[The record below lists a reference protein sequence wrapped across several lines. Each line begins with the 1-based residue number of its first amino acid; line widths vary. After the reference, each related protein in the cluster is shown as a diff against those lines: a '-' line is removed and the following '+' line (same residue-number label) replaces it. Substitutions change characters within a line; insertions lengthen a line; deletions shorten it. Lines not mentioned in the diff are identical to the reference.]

1 MLVRNAS
8 GTAVDEGSFTA
19 TVAGAYQIEVF
30 AYSDTKY
37 RLTISGG
44 QAAELGVASAQ
55 GPAVQLNAEKT
66 ARTAPVVAAENEPEG
81 QSAVPVAPVGE
92 VTSSGVKVYLPM
104 LARQSAAG
112 W

>member
-1 MLVRNAS
+1 
-8 GTAVDEGSFTA
+8 
-19 TVAGAYQIEVF
+19 F
-30 AYSDTKY
+30 AYSDTTY

-44 QAAELGVASAQ
+44 QAAELGVASAE
-55 GPAVQLNAEKT
+55 GPAVRLNAEKT
-66 ARTAPVVAAENEPEG
+66 VRTAPVVAAENEPEG

-104 LARQSAAG
+104 LARQSSAG